1 MTNSNITLSAKAST
15 LIKTFVSREAGY
27 QKARAALLDELANTG
42 WTSAHLRSPKTSGLC
57 TPEAWAALNKAV
69 AMTLPKATCQLVLAD
84 SVKGMTDA
92 QKDKRRKAMQQIGSL
107 IKDLRNAMARREPKE
122 SRPVVAPSERHLKSL
137 QNMVTWIDEID
148 GEPAGKAFDVVE
160 IKSQLNKLI
169 AMMRG

>member
-1 MTNSNITLSAKAST
+1 MTNSNITLSSKASA

-57 TPEAWAALNKAV
+57 TEEAWAALNKAV

-92 QKDKRRKAMQQIGSL
+92 QKDKRRKAMMQIGSL

-122 SRPVVAPSERHLKSL
+122 SRPVVSPSERYIKQLDNMQAWL
-137 QNMVTWIDEID
+137 QEID
-148 GEPAGKAFDVVE
+148 GEPAGKAFNTTE
-160 IKSQLNKLI
+160 LKSAILKLQGLL
-169 AMMRG
+169 RG